1 MKQQNSIRVQWN
13 PERGNQIGQRFKSR
27 GQCGVAGEWLCQVY
41 LNSSNGLGQ
50 QWRERVPQN
59 VSGRGL
65 PSTEKVEEEMQASDS
80 SAVKS

>member
-1 MKQQNSIRVQWN
+1 MKQQNSVRVQWN
-13 PERGNQIGQRFKSR
+13 PERGNQIGRRFKSR
-27 GQCGVAGEWLCQVY
+27 GQGGVVGECLCQVY
-41 LNSSNGLGQ
+41 LNGSNGLGQ

-65 PSTEKVEEEMQASDS
+65 PSTEKVEGEMQASDS